1 MQFFDVV
8 IYLLASFGLIFTIFS
23 IFESYNNK
31 QNLTYYIK
39 DCTCKNNNK
48 VLVKIQKID
57 ENDVDDVI
65 EKLKYGKYDDIYKL
79 SDDVKIVKYN

>member
-8 IYLLASFGLIFTIFS
+8 ICFLASFGLIFTIVS
-23 IFESYNNK
+23 IFQSYNTK
-31 QNLTYYIK
+31 QNFTYYIK
-39 DCTCKNNNK
+39 DSRYKNKSK

>member
-31 QNLTYYIK
+31 
-39 DCTCKNNNK
+39 
-48 VLVKIQKID
+48 VLVKIQDID
-57 ENDVDDVI
+57 ENDLDEII
-65 EKLKYGKYDDIYKL
+65 EKLKYGKYDNIYKL
-79 SDDVKIVKYN
+79 SDYVKIVKYN

>member
-39 DCTCKNNNK
+39 DCTCTSKNK
-48 VLVKIQKID
+48 VLIKIQDID
-57 ENDVDDVI
+57 EDKVDEVI
-65 EKLKYGKYDDIYKL
+65 DKIKYGKYDNIYKL